1 MFIAYYET
9 FETRKIFF
17 ENIKDTVTTNWN
29 FIIDISDQQNGL
41 SKVIDSCLPLR
52 DSNWVK
58 HKTEHVYKYTDKNRT

>member
-41 SKVIDSCLPLR
+41 SKVIDSCLPVR
-52 DSNWVK
+52 DFNCVK